1 MQWSRYIGRSWVV
14 GIAFVGSIFL
24 PSHISTSASEEF
36 VSEGEALLLS
46 PSKRVYRDYGHR
58 YPYPFYTMDEY
69 RIRPGDYWGLIMK
82 RFGVDYA
89 LSTAILQKSEGLF
102 DVRKL
107 VAGKALHIVYSDPC
121 RPPVALLYRLSPT
134 EYIHFNL
141 RDTAVEKSVLPVE
154 IAVEAIAGTIEES
167 LWLTLQRQNVSWEL
181 IAKMETA
188 LAWAVDFYHIN
199 RGDQFKAVYEQKYLH
214 GEKVGLG
221 KLLGAYF
228 LTRGREYY
236 VVYYDNG
243 RTRGFFTPDGRPA
256 KGRFLRSPVK
266 FARITSRYNR
276 RRFHPI
282 LKRVRPHLGT
292 DYAAPYGTPI
302 LAVGDGVVERV
313 GYTRG
318 NGRYVKIR
326 HDRVYQSQYLHMS
339 RFARGI
345 RKGVRVRQGQVIGYV
360 GSTGLATGP
369 HVCFRFWKNGRQ
381 VDHLK
386 LIFPPPSPLKGAELE
401 DFRCA
406 TTPIVDL
413 LQSLPI
419 PYPSQPPSPADK
431 LTL

>member
-1 MQWSRYIGRSWVV
+1 MQWSRSIGRSFVV
-14 GIAFVGSIFL
+14 GMAFLGAIAL
-24 PSHISTSASEEF
+24 PSYISTSASEEV
-36 VSEGEALLLS
+36 VSTEEIRTPPTDPA
-46 PSKRVYRDYGHR
+46 YRDYGHL
-58 YPYPFYTMDEY
+58 YPYPFYTIEEY
-69 RIRPGDYWGLIMK
+69 RIRPGDYWGLITK
-82 RFGVDYA
+82 RFGVDYTMSMS
-89 LSTAILQKSEGLF
+89 LIQKSKGIF

-107 VAGKALHIVYSDPC
+107 VTGKPLHVVYSDPC
-121 RPPVALLYRLSPT
+121 RPPVALIYRSSPT

-141 RDTAVEKSVLPVE
+141 RDTTVEQVALPVE
-154 IAVEAIAGTIEES
+154 IVVEAIAGTIDES
-167 LWLTLQRQNVSWEL
+167 LWLTLQKQNVSWEL
-181 IAKMETA
+181 IAKMESA

-199 RGDQFKAVYEQKYLH
+199 RGDRFKAVYEQKYLH

-228 LTRGREYY
+228 QTRGREYY
-236 VVYYDNG
+236 VVYFDNG
-243 RTRGFFTPDGRPA
+243 RTKGYFAPDGTPA

-339 RFARGI
+339 RFAKGI
-345 RKGVRVRQGQVIGYV
+345 RRGVRVRQGQVIGYV
-360 GSTGLATGP
+360 GSSGLATGP

-406 TTPIVDL
+406 TAPIVEVL
-413 LQSLPI
+413 ESLPI
-419 PYPSQPPSPADK
+419 PYPNHTPSPADR